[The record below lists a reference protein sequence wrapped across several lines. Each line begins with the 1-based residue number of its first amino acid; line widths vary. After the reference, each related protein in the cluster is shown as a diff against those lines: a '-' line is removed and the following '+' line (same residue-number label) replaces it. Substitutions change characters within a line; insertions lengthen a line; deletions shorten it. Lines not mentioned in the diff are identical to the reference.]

1 MQNVSHKGLCNRVL
15 KVEQTRRTRVG
26 FKFDVKSKG
35 RPKKCKQRT
44 LLLQKHHGYQGG
56 LIKEKQRSYQ
66 DLDAEKR

>member
-26 FKFDVKSKG
+26 FKFDVKTKG

-44 LLLQKHHGYQGG
+44 LLLQKHHGYQGVN
-56 LIKEKQRSYQ
+56 
-66 DLDAEKR
+66 KRETKTFSRP